1 MGSNSDESSRGGE
14 LGSSERKSKKRGR
27 KRAGSNRNTLG
38 HARWLK
44 YKFFQSPTPTHQSRD
59 LFPILFFILLFIY
72 LFIYIF
78 VFFFYFCVVE
88 TSQKTSGNRRQ
99 YDTNIRM
106 KAKKTKTNDECT
118 SSRRPSVKKST
129 NAMTLRQQA
138 ADRWV
143 IHQTDRVCPK
153 LRAAA
158 SRTRMS
164 EKDKRE
170 KRTRKLILLLLLQVD
185 SSRAAPSN
193 LDGAP
198 R

>member
-78 VFFFYFCVVE
+78 VFFFLFLRGWDVTE
-88 TSQKTSGNRRQ
+88 N
-99 YDTNIRM
+99 
-106 KAKKTKTNDECT
+106 E
-118 SSRRPSVKKST
+118 
-129 NAMTLRQQA
+129 RQQA
-138 ADRWV
+138 AVRYEY
-143 IHQTDRVCPK
+143 
-153 LRAAA
+153 
-158 SRTRMS
+158 SNES
-164 EKDKRE
+164 EKDKDEWRMHVFAAAIRQKVNE
-170 KRTRKLILLLLLQVD
+170 RNDIKAA
-185 SSRAAPSN
+185 SSRPVSYTSN
-193 LDGAP
+193 RP
-198 R
+198 RLS

>member
-72 LFIYIF
+72 LFT
-78 VFFFYFCVVE
+78 FFFCFRVVE

-170 KRTRKLILLLLLQVD
+170 KRTRKLILLLLLLLLQVD